1 MGNALKEKGPEGL
14 AEAKRAYKRA
24 TALRPDFAIAHGN
37 LASCLYDEGDLK
49 SAIRQYKHA
58 LQLSRISQMLI
69 IIWGMR

>member
-1 MGNALKEKGPEGL
+1 MGNAKSPEGL

-49 SAIRQYKHA
+49 AAIRQYKHA
-58 LQLSRISQMLI
+58 LQLEQDFPDAHNNLGTR
-69 IIWGMR
+69 